1 MKTTCDEGK
10 QLPVASELITI
21 DEVKKYLR
29 LKNEDAIFL
38 REIIDSAINFA
49 EIATNRHFS
58 DSKHLF
64 QYYPANSSNRKV
76 SLPHSSVSTVDK
88 IYLVRNSRKKII
100 PRELYYLELNKKT
113 IMFLEAINADSIIV
127 EYSTGYIRS
136 NFPPALKNAILSHI
150 AVIYDNRDDIQLTM
164 LSRLY
169 SQFREHSL

>member
-1 MKTTCDEGK
+1 METTCEGK
-10 QLPVASELITI
+10 ELPALITI
-21 DEVKKYLR
+21 EEAKKYLR

-49 EIATNRHFS
+49 EIATNCNFS

-64 QYYPANSSNRKV
+64 QYYPANFSNRKV
-76 SLPHSSVSTVDK
+76 NLPHSAVSTIDK
-88 IYLVRNSRKKII
+88 IYAVKNSRKKII
-100 PRELYYLELNKKT
+100 PRDLYYLELNKKT
-113 IMFLEAINADSIIV
+113 IMFLETINADSIII

-136 NFPPALKNAILSHI
+136 NFPPALKNAILAHI
-150 AVIYDNRDDIQLTM
+150 AVIYDNRDDIIPSM